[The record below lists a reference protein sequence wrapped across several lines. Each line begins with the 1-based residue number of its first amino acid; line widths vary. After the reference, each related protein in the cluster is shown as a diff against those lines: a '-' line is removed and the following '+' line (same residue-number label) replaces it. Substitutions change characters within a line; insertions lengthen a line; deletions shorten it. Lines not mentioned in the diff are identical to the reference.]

1 MINPDSPKVDVYSG
15 SSNKRLVKSI
25 VWKRAYKFVVF
36 LSVQVDRFSRQG
48 IE

>member
-1 MINPDSPKVDVYSG
+1 MIDTDLPKVDVYGG
-15 SSNKRLVKSI
+15 SSNNRLVKSI

-36 LSVQVDRFSRQG
+36 LSVRVNRFSRQG